1 MITQPR
7 VITLEEAIELNLNLL
22 NTKKTLFSDP
32 DLMALMP
39 NTAKRYLF
47 GQDLTA
53 ATFEEAK
60 PELVF
65 IFTAEMITAFYNM
78 IVTEQKS
85 NAVAISLGA
94 WSATAESAVT
104 NSACPNRPTLISN
117 LCKITYK
124 QGEEN
129 TIEKIQMQDLDGTI
143 VDSDYTAPTAPNFAY
158 EHPLG
163 GHPPKPTVST
173 SDMAT
178 KCYTKPII
186 NIN

>member
-1 MITQPR
+1 MPTEPR
-7 VITLEEAIELNLNLL
+7 VITLEEAIELNVNLL
-22 NTKKTLFSDP
+22 NTKKALFTNP

-39 NTAKRYLF
+39 NDSKRYLF
-47 GQDLTA
+47 GQNLTA
-53 ATFEEAK
+53 TTFEEAT

-65 IFTAEMITAFYNM
+65 VFTEEMIATFYKM
-78 IVTEQKS
+78 IVTDKKS

-94 WSATAESAVT
+94 WGVDAESSVT

-117 LCKITYK
+117 LCKITYNE
-124 QGEEN
+124 GEGN

-143 VDSDYTAPTAPNFAY
+143 VDSDYTPTTEPNFAY

-173 SDMAT
+173 LDMAT
-178 KCYTKPII
+178 KCYTQPIT